1 VSVFLN
7 RSVLII
13 IFLTVFISALPQQV
27 RKNEPFLKA
36 ESVRQNELKILERQ
50 LSYVSDL
57 EKKGNYASAYNS
69 YLQLLRNYDNDFRV
83 LSGFTEAA
91 IRTGR
96 IKECEVRL
104 KEAAVKYPSKP
115 GFIDKND
122 AERVYP
128 LMIKALLAELFFRT
142 ERDDQASLI
151 IDEIDRAEASKDL
164 ISSIKAYIFFK
175 SARYEKAEKLYLSL
189 RKESKSSI
197 AYSEELFYIYLSTE
211 RITRAVSELF
221 KMAEVNESSS
231 GTDDQRSINPSA
243 ELFALFDDPQYKDSV
258 LSAAEKQKL
267 TPSNS
272 ELLSELYFNQ
282 GKYEKAL
289 SVLDQKDKSGSKELL
304 LADFAVRLYSE
315 KKYAEAVSFFERAA
329 GLSGDRTDDFT
340 ELYIKSLI
348 LSGKADEAV
357 KVLKKSR
364 LEDKDLQLAEIYH
377 NSLDSLDN
385 ADALYT
391 KALIS
396 PNENRQY
403 WKDYIKL
410 KIAKKDFIVAEE
422 LLKKVTAT
430 ISKDKRY
437 TNELNDLKF
446 LEAVLELLKGD
457 PDQFIKKSDM
467 MIRDQVITD
476 QDNDLLK
483 AVSDV
488 KAVRDKKDILEL
500 YKSMTAHKTD
510 RSYKLS
516 DAEYDIGKETDDAV
530 KTVYYETRLYIL
542 TATNDITETV
552 KLMKTVIDS
561 GLINNYLAKMFTD
574 YCRSKDSDPELNSV
588 LMILLKSGIGD
599 EVKAEIREVIREK
612 QIS

>member
-1 VSVFLN
+1 VFFLN

-36 ESVRQNELKILERQ
+36 EAVRQNELKILERQ

-151 IDEIDRAEASKDL
+151 IDEIDRAEAGKDL

-175 SARYEKAEKLYLSL
+175 SARYDKAEKLYLSL
-189 RKESKSSI
+189 RKESKSS

-289 SVLDQKDKSGSKELL
+289 SVLDQKDKSGSREML

-329 GLSGDRTDDFT
+329 GLSGNRTDDFT

-348 LSGKADEAV
+348 LSGRADEAV

-364 LEDKDLQLAEIYH
+364 IKDKDLQLAEIYH
-377 NSLDSLDN
+377 NSLDSLDK
-385 ADALYT
+385 ADMLYNRV
-391 KALIS
+391 LVS

-437 TNELNDLKF
+437 SNELNDLKY
-446 LEAVLELLKGD
+446 LEAVLELLKDD
-457 PDQFIKKSDM
+457 PAQFIKKSDT
-467 MIRDQVITD
+467 MIRDQAVTD

-488 KAVRDKKDILEL
+488 KAIIDKKDILEL
-500 YKSMTAHKTD
+500 YKTMTAHKTD
-510 RSYKLS
+510 KSFKLN
-516 DAEYDIGKETDDAV
+516 DLECDIGAVTDDAV

-542 TATNDITETV
+542 TATNDKAETV
-552 KLMKTVIDS
+552 KLMNTVTNS
-561 GLINNYLAKMFTD
+561 GLINNNLAKMFTD
-574 YCRSKDSDPELNSV
+574 YCRTKNSDPELNSV
-588 LMILLKSGIGD
+588 MMILLKSGIGD
-599 EVKAEIREVIREK
+599 EIKAEIREVIREK